1 MPTPALHALTAAR
14 HDLDTGRP
22 ERSAELVLTGAWALE
37 DAGRPEEAK
46 LAFRRAGDILET
58 SLAGERHGPP
68 ASVGAAAS
76 DGGSLGREFLA
87 KLRLLLADVR
97 RRGGQFELARAVL
110 DQCKE
115 QIERAAHTRDPF
127 QLRARFQA
135 EQWAIEQGTTAPVSG
150 EMAMAMWT
158 DAENREIIA
167 KADAHEWEAC
177 CMPDR
182 ATLLAKAGVEGAV
195 DRRRWAKRLPGLVE
209 RLHSD
214 RRHRHL
220 EQLSE
225 RRAATAGRIY
235 QAAASFPE
243 LADALTRF
251 SSPRDF
257 TRRAIMVLD
266 KAEVITDPGELL
278 RFVRAHQ
285 HDACPRC
292 GMTYG
297 LRCAEGISECGHCGW
312 SEQSA
317 GVPTES

>member
-1 MPTPALHALTAAR
+1 M
-14 HDLDTGRP
+14 
-22 ERSAELVLTGAWALE
+22 
-37 DAGRPEEAK
+37 
-46 LAFRRAGDILET
+46 
-58 SLAGERHGPP
+58 
-68 ASVGAAAS
+68 
-76 DGGSLGREFLA
+76 
-87 KLRLLLADVR
+87 
-97 RRGGQFELARAVL
+97 ARAVL